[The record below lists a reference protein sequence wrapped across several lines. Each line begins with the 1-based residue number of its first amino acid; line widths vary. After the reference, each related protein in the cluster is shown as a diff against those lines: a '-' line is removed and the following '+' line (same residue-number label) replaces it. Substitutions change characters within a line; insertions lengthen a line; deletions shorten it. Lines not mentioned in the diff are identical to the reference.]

1 MLQLAWEGGGIVMD
15 SSNARWMRV
24 CAAGREAD
32 DRRAAWKHK
41 DIQNVRRLARGQRW
55 QGCEIASLEL
65 IDRRR
70 RRVLCH
76 PWHGRTW
83 TQEGVHSLW
92 EWGHRQRAPQGV
104 VPVARAQ
111 MDRRE
116 GPFTLGVKEDMTLAS
131 ASETVDLHTRRF
143 FYRELVYREPLI
155 TRSLHGELFKF
166 SEK

>member
-1 MLQLAWEGGGIVMD
+1 MTAAMRDEWACVQPV
-15 SSNARWMRV
+15 ARLMT
-24 CAAGREAD
+24 AGLRENT
-32 DRRAAWKHK
+32 RTS
-41 DIQNVRRLARGQRW
+41 VRRLAWRQRW
-55 QGCEIASLEL
+55 QGCEIARPLNECP
-65 IDRRR
+65 RRL
-70 RRVLCH
+70 RVLCH
-76 PWHGRTW
+76 LWHERTW

-143 FYRELVYREPLI
+143 FYRELVFRELLI
-155 TRSLHGELFKF
+155 IRSLHGETFKF
-166 SEK
+166 SKNRELKHCRNVLQI